1 MGVLGA
7 VERTAQ
13 SYPSALL
20 FVALGLIAGTIWAY
34 RRERYW
40 TTAALTLL
48 SAGAV
53 LIFANEVSVQA
64 ASLNAGLLT
73 GSPGTLRAGKPFVP
87 LPAGEGGPPAQ
98 APLGTA
104 YFSSSTRLHPRYP
117 GDFPLPSA
125 FTLEHSSGG
134 SRQGA
139 MTIRFR
145 FQEQGDEAVKDLVEV
160 GKRNGWTP
168 QVLAPHRVNF
178 RKGDRTINAWL
189 SFPGHSLVL
198 DIAEPR

>member
-40 TTAALTLL
+40 TMAALRLL

-53 LIFANEVSVQA
+53 LSFGNEVSAQA
-64 ASLNAGLLT
+64 ASLSAGLMIGT
-73 GSPGTLRAGKPFVP
+73 PGSLSTGKPFVP
-87 LPAGEGGPPAQ
+87 LPAGGGGPPVR
-98 APLGTA
+98 APLGSA
-104 YFSSSTRLHPRYP
+104 NFSSSTRLHPRYP
-117 GDFPLPSA
+117 ADFPLPST

-134 SRQGA
+134 ARQGA
-139 MTIRFR
+139 ITIRFR
-145 FQEQGDEAVKDLVEV
+145 VLGEGGAAVQDLVEV
-160 GKRNGWTP
+160 GRRNGWAT
-168 QVLAPHRVNF
+168 QVLAPHRVTF
-178 RKGDRTINAWL
+178 SKGGRTINAWL